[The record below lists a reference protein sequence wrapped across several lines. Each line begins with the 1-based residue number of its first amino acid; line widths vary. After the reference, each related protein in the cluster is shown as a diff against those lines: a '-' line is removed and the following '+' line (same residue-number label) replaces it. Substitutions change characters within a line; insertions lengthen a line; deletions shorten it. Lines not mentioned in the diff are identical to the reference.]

1 MRVKLKK
8 LVIQIDIT
16 AKSCCKNLDNV
27 SIPNLEDVSGLIEIG
42 YNMISSPIS
51 NSDISRND
59 KQINNKR
66 KVVEKTQKI
75 KSEKHFF

>member
-27 SIPNLEDVSGLIEIG
+27 SIPNLDVSGPIEIG